1 MDRGH
6 GRGRGSRRRVS
17 EYARPVYDQLRE
29 HPKLLLVSHRGG
41 QFLVRGRPRPIR
53 QPKPRPKDRHTP
65 DRLCGRPGDPG
76 LLRGGMTMRRLSG
89 LCCCL
94 CLASCSSKDYG
105 DHPPYP
111 VSGQVLVNG
120 QPANG
125 ARVVFHHLDGWGE
138 KSIVPQAVT
147 GEDGRFVLSTY
158 GTGDGAPAGD
168 YRVVV
173 AWPAYR
179 RGRNVGPD
187 RLMGKFAKP

>member
-1 MDRGH
+1 
-6 GRGRGSRRRVS
+6 
-17 EYARPVYDQLRE
+17 
-29 HPKLLLVSHRGG
+29 
-41 QFLVRGRPRPIR
+41 
-53 QPKPRPKDRHTP
+53 
-65 DRLCGRPGDPG
+65 
-76 LLRGGMTMRRLSG
+76 MRRLSG

-187 RLMGKFAKP
+187 RLMGKFAKPETSGMKAHIEPGPNELPPFDLKATVSAVEPTQPPRGGGGAKKDR